1 MSKEILHTDKAP
13 KAIGPYSQAVKA
25 GGFLFTSG
33 QIPVDPVTGQVV
45 AGGIREQAAQ
55 VFHNLAAVLGAAGVG
70 FDAVVKAT
78 VFLEDLNDFAIVN
91 EAYAS
96 QFSGDFPARSCVQVA
111 RLPKDVDVEIEMVAW
126 LGG

>member
-1 MSKEILHTDKAP
+1 MTKTILHTDNAP

-45 AGGIREQAAQ
+45 PGGIREQTAQ
-55 VFHNLAAVLGAAGVG
+55 VFDNLAAVLAAAGVG

-78 VFLEDLNDFAIVN
+78 VFLEDMNDFAIVN
-91 EAYAS
+91 EVYAS
-96 QFSGDFPARSCVQVA
+96 RFSGDFPARSCVQVS
-111 RLPKDVDVEIEMVAW
+111 RLPKDVDVEIELVAY
-126 LGG
+126 LG